1 MSQAS
6 AILCP
11 VCGRVSQLGPGP
23 GHRPNAR
30 CRRCGSLERHRALV
44 GLLPGLRTY
53 AARGVLVD
61 VAPSRQISG
70 RLRALASDAG
80 VPYLGM
86 DFDPGADNRVVNVE
100 ASLTQLPLS
109 DASVGLLVCL
119 HVLEHIPDDAAAM
132 AEMAR
137 ALAPGGV
144 AVVQVPRLKG
154 IPTDEDPQAQ
164 VDERLRRFGQRDHVR
179 CYGDDFEDR
188 LRAAGLEVC
197 TMTMK
202 ELYRPIEADLLGIQ
216 PDEQLWL
223 CTTGSTVNPEL
234 LAEHCAASAR
244 AAAATALDSVVAER
258 DAARARAQQLK
269 EKAQQLKEK
278 AAKLST
284 QVKRLRVRVGQAE
297 KARDAAVAREQH
309 LRKRPD
315 VRITTALARRI
326 KRLARIG
333 VKRPTAREPRPLDSE
348 VTAVQQPV
356 VPAASID
363 ETALLMSSAVFDQ
376 AWYELEA
383 GRSFSGLEEAVV
395 HYRNEGAAKQL
406 SPHPL
411 FDPTTLTRPPAGMTP
426 LGAYLSER
434 ERHQGSPHPGWDL
447 DAYLRRE
454 PDAARHDYGPL
465 GHLAERLTD
474 ATEVDVRGLVGPAQV
489 RWGDAETW
497 RNVAL
502 TWTAQ
507 QRLRLPRYF
516 AELPHDAAPPDVP
529 PVEHTPRTLVSVV
542 IPTWNRS
549 AKLQRAL
556 SSLRAQTWAHWE
568 ALVVDDGSEDD
579 TRDVVAQ
586 LAEEDP
592 RIRLIARQHE
602 GVSAAR
608 NAGLVEASGGFIA
621 FLDSDNEW
629 QPAFLEAMVGVMT
642 ARGLD
647 AAYATLMVMTKA
659 GPRYRARQVSPAELR
674 VANHVDV
681 NVLVVR
687 STLMQQV
694 GGFDV
699 TLRRMVDYDLV
710 LRIADRVDL
719 VHVPVIGALYD
730 SHGEDRI
737 SAREPWTWYDHVK
750 LRHRMDWGRLERL
763 QRDEDLVSVV
773 VQCSE
778 RPELVLEQ
786 LRAVRDALTERRWEA
801 VVVDTMSDRQ
811 AAAILAAIVTTEPVH
826 YERIPM
832 RVSFGFATDIGFGR
846 TTGATLLV
854 LGNGEVPQ
862 VDALRQLVAYAEGR
876 TTAYI
881 AQPVTEDQSGAVVT
895 AGAAIG
901 AGLRLPGALLAGQQ
915 LGDLDAA
922 SVGLSAPDGRTF
934 VIRSDDFTRLRGL
947 DVLLDDELEVVDLG
961 LRLRVL
967 EPDASVDLLPAA
979 RVRRLVHTWNDT
991 RSSASR
997 QVFTER
1003 HESVPPTPPDV
1014 WARLGVKAP
1023 NVWQEIEGP
1032 YAVRAVFEPTTP
1044 AEGLPTKPAEPEPT
1058 KPTQRS
1064 GNVAVTDVLRGSRNE
1079 TRLRIF
1085 DTMLGWFTP
1094 GRLVDLGAGHG
1105 AFSIRA
1111 ADAGWDVTAV
1121 DARTTRFPDDA
1132 RIQWLHQ
1139 DVRDTS
1145 LQGYDLIAN
1154 LGLFYHLTLDDQ
1166 LRLLDRAAG
1175 TPMILDTHVATE
1187 GPNRYNLSELVR
1199 QRGYDGRR
1207 YSEPKANLKN
1217 SPGAA
1222 RSAWGNSSSFWPTP
1236 DALRQMLEDR
1246 GWDVFTLTPFYL
1258 STRTFFLCQPRCS
1271 AGRSDE
1277 PPARGPR

>member
-6 AILCP
+6 VVLCS
-11 VCGRVSQLGPGP
+11 VCGRVSKLGPGP
-23 GHRPNAR
+23 GRRPNAR
-30 CRRCGSLERHRALV
+30 CRHCGSLERHRALV
-44 GLLPGLRTY
+44 GLLPGLREN
-53 AARGVLVD
+53 AASGVLVD
-61 VAPSRQISG
+61 VAPSRQLSG
-70 RLRALASDAG
+70 RLRAFASDAG
-80 VPYLGM
+80 VAYLGV
-86 DFDPGADNRVVNVE
+86 DYDPGADNRVVNVQ
-100 ASLTQLPLS
+100 ASLTRLPLS
-109 DASVGLLVCL
+109 DASVGLMVCF

-137 ALAPGGV
+137 VLAPGGV
-144 AVVQVPRLKG
+144 AVVQVPRHSG
-154 IPTDEDPQAQ
+154 VPTDEDPEAP
-164 VDERLRRFGQRDHVR
+164 VAERLRRFGQRDHVR
-179 CYGDDFEDR
+179 FYGDDFEDR

-197 TMTMK
+197 TMTM
-202 ELYRPIEADLLGIQ
+202 EEFYRPIEADLLGIQ

-223 CTTGSTVNPEL
+223 CTTGSMADLEL
-234 LAEHCAASAR
+234 MAEHCAASAR
-244 AAAATALDSVVAER
+244 AAAVTALDSLTER
-258 DAARARAQQLK
+258 DAAIAAAEQLY
-269 EKAQQLKEK
+269 EK
-278 AAKLST
+278 AAKLSM
-284 QVKRLRVRVGQAE
+284 QVKRLRLRVRRAE

-315 VRITTALARRI
+315 VRLTTAVARRI
-326 KRLARIG
+326 KRLAG
-333 VKRPTAREPRPLDSE
+333 TPFKRPIARDVSPLDSK
-348 VTAVQQPV
+348 VTAVQEPV
-356 VPAASID
+356 VPAATMD
-363 ETALLMSSAVFDQ
+363 ETVLLTSSAVFDQ
-376 AWYELEA
+376 AWYESEA
-383 GRSFSGLEEAVV
+383 GRSFSGPEEAVA
-395 HYRNEGAAKQL
+395 HYRKEGATKQL
-406 SPHPL
+406 SPHSL
-411 FDPTTLTRPPAGMTP
+411 FDPTTQTRPPAGMTP
-426 LGAYLSER
+426 LGAYLSQPKQQR
-434 ERHQGSPHPGWDL
+434 NSPHPGWDL

-454 PDAARHDYGPL
+454 PDAARHDNGAL
-465 GHLAERLTD
+465 GYLAERLTD
-474 ATEVDVRGLVGPAQV
+474 ATQLDVHGLVGPAQV
-489 RWGDAETW
+489 RWGDAQAW
-497 RNVAL
+497 RDVAL
-502 TWTAQ
+502 TWTAR

-516 AELPHDAAPPDVP
+516 AELPHDAAPPEVP
-529 PVEHTPRTLVSVV
+529 PVEHTPGTLVSVV

-579 TRDVVAQ
+579 TRDIVAQ

-608 NAGLVEASGGFIA
+608 NAGLAEASGGFIA

-659 GPRYRARQVSPAELR
+659 GPRYRAHQVTPAALR
-674 VANHVDV
+674 VANHVDI
-681 NVLVVR
+681 NVLLVR

-699 TLRRMVDYDLV
+699 SLRRMVDYDLV

-719 VHVPVIGALYD
+719 VHVPVVGALYD
-730 SHGEDRI
+730 SSGADRI

-750 LRHRMDWGRLERL
+750 LRYWMDWDRLERL

-773 VQCSE
+773 LPCSE
-778 RPELVLEQ
+778 RPELVLDQ

-801 VVVDTMSDRQ
+801 VVVDTTADRK
-811 AAAILAAIVTTEPVH
+811 AAAMLAAVVTTAPVH

-832 RVSFGFATDIGFGR
+832 RVSFGFATDVGFGR
-846 TTGATLLV
+846 TTGATLLA
-854 LGNGEVPQ
+854 LGNGEVPE

-876 TTAYI
+876 TRAYI
-881 AQPVTEDQSGAVVT
+881 AQPVTEDQSGVVVT

-901 AGLRLPGALLAGQQ
+901 AGQRLPGALLAGEH
-915 LGDLDAA
+915 LGDLDPAP
-922 SVGLSAPDGRTF
+922 VGLSAPDGRSF

-961 LRLRVL
+961 LRLRAL

-979 RVRRLVHTWNDT
+979 RVCRLVHTWNAG

-1003 HESVPPTPPDV
+1003 HESLPPTSTDV
-1014 WARLGVKAP
+1014 WARLGATAP
-1023 NVWQEIEGP
+1023 NAWEEIDGP
-1032 YAVRAVFEPTTP
+1032 YAVRATFEPTTP
-1044 AEGLPTKPAEPEPT
+1044 AEREPT
-1058 KPTQRS
+1058 DVAGRGPTEPSQRS
-1064 GNVAVTDVLRGSRNE
+1064 GNAAVTDLLRGSVNE

-1094 GRLVDLGAGHG
+1094 GRLLDLGAGHG
-1105 AFSIRA
+1105 AFSVRA

-1132 RIQWLHQ
+1132 RIRWVHQ
-1139 DVRDTS
+1139 DVRETP
-1145 LQGYDLIAN
+1145 LQGYDLIVN

-1166 LRLLDRAAG
+1166 LSLLDRAAG
-1175 TPMILDTHVATE
+1175 TPMILDTHMATDE
-1187 GPNRYNLSELVR
+1187 PNRYNLSELVHE
-1199 QRGYDGRR
+1199 RGYDGRR
-1207 YSEPKANLKN
+1207 YSEPKAKLKN

-1222 RSAWGNSSSFWPTP
+1222 RSAWGNSSSFWATP
-1236 DALRQMLEDR
+1236 DALRQMLDDR
-1246 GWDVFTLTPFYL
+1246 GWDVYTLTPFYL
-1258 STRTFFLCQPRCS
+1258 STRTFFLCQPRCRED
-1271 AGRSDE
+1271 RSDG
-1277 PPARGPR
+1277 PSARGPH

>member
-6 AILCP
+6 AVLCP
-11 VCGRVSQLGPGP
+11 VCGRLSRLGPGP
-23 GHRPNAR
+23 GRRPNAR
-30 CRRCGSLERHRALV
+30 CRCGSLERHRALV

-53 AARGVLVD
+53 AASGVLVD

-70 RLRALASDAG
+70 RLRALASDVG
-80 VPYLGM
+80 VAYLSM
-86 DFDPGADNRVVNVE
+86 DFDPGADNRVVNVQ
-100 ASLTQLPLS
+100 ASLTRLPLS
-109 DASVGLLVCL
+109 DASVGLMVCL

-144 AVVQVPRLKG
+144 AVVQVPRVKG
-154 IPTDEDPQAQ
+154 VPTEEDPEAP

-179 CYGDDFEDR
+179 YYGDDFEDR
-188 LRAAGLEVC
+188 LRAAGLAVC

-202 ELYRPIEADLLGIQ
+202 ELYRPIEADLLGIR

-223 CTTGSTVNPEL
+223 CTTGSTVDLEL

-244 AAAATALDSVVAER
+244 AAAVTALDNLIAER
-258 DAARARAQQLK
+258 AAAKARA
-269 EKAQQLKEK
+269 EQLKEK

-284 QVKRLRVRVGQAE
+284 QVKRLRDRVRQAE
-297 KARDAAVAREQH
+297 EARDAAVAREQR

-315 VRITTALARRI
+315 VRVTTAVARRI
-326 KRLARIG
+326 KRLAKIG
-333 VKRPTAREPRPLDSE
+333 VKRPTANEPPALDSE
-348 VTAVQQPV
+348 VAAVQEPV
-356 VPAASID
+356 VPAAPID
-363 ETALLMSSAVFDQ
+363 ETVLLMSSAVFDQ

-395 HYRNEGAAKQL
+395 HYRSEGARKQL

-411 FDPTTLTRPPAGMTP
+411 FDPTTFTRPPAGMTP
-426 LGAYLSER
+426 LGAYLSQR
-434 ERHQGSPHPGWDL
+434 ERQQGSPHPGWDL

-474 ATEVDVRGLVGPAQV
+474 ATELDVHGLVGPAQV
-489 RWGDAETW
+489 RWGDAEAW

-529 PVEHTPRTLVSVV
+529 TVEYTPATLVSVV

-608 NAGLVEASGGFIA
+608 NAGLAEANGGFIA

-659 GPRYRARQVSPAELR
+659 GPRYRAHQVTPAELR

-730 SHGEDRI
+730 SHGADRI

-773 VQCSE
+773 LQCSE

-786 LRAVRDALTERRWEA
+786 LRAVREALTGRRWEA
-801 VVVDTMSDRQ
+801 VVVDTTSNRQ
-811 AAAILAAIVTTEPVH
+811 AAAILAAVVTTEPVH

-832 RVSFGFATDIGFGR
+832 RVSFGFATDIGFGQ

-881 AQPVTEDQSGAVVT
+881 AQPVTEDESGAVVT

-922 SVGLSAPDGRTF
+922 SVGLSAPDGRAF

-947 DVLLDDELEVVDLG
+947 DALLDDELEVVDLG
-961 LRLRVL
+961 LRLRAL
-967 EPDASVDLLPAA
+967 EPEASLDLLPAA
-979 RVRRLVHTWNDT
+979 RVRRLVHTWNGS

-997 QVFTER
+997 QMFNER
-1003 HESVPPTPPDV
+1003 HESLPPTPMDV

-1023 NVWQEIEGP
+1023 NAWQQIDGP
-1032 YAVRAVFEPTTP
+1032 YAVRAVFEPATP
-1044 AEGLPTKPAEPEPT
+1044 AEREPTEPAERERTQPTQPSRAAARADPMSRLLAQGTRALEVLADKRRRTVEAPHLPEP
-1058 KPTQRS
+1058 P
-1064 GNVAVTDVLRGSRNE
+1064 
-1079 TRLRIF
+1079 
-1085 DTMLGWFTP
+1085 
-1094 GRLVDLGAGHG
+1094 
-1105 AFSIRA
+1105 
-1111 ADAGWDVTAV
+1111 
-1121 DARTTRFPDDA
+1121 
-1132 RIQWLHQ
+1132 
-1139 DVRDTS
+1139 
-1145 LQGYDLIAN
+1145 
-1154 LGLFYHLTLDDQ
+1154 
-1166 LRLLDRAAG
+1166 
-1175 TPMILDTHVATE
+1175 ATE
-1187 GPNRYNLSELVR
+1187 GLLLPRFD
-1199 QRGYDGRR
+1199 DGRLGR
-1207 YSEPKANLKN
+1207 P
-1217 SPGAA
+1217 PGVVENNRRA
-1222 RSAWGNSSSFWPTP
+1222 RRETIS
-1236 DALRQMLEDR
+1236 Q
-1246 GWDVFTLTPFYL
+1246 
-1258 STRTFFLCQPRCS
+1258 
-1271 AGRSDE
+1271 
-1277 PPARGPR
+1277 

>member
-6 AILCP
+6 TVLCA
-11 VCGRVSQLGPGP
+11 VCGRLSKLGPGP
-23 GHRPNAR
+23 GRRPNAR
-30 CRRCGSLERHRALV
+30 CRSCGSLERHRALV
-44 GLLPGLRTY
+44 GLLPGLRRY
-53 AARGVLVD
+53 AATGVLLD

-80 VPYLGM
+80 VAYLGI

-100 ASLTQLPLS
+100 ASLTRLPLS
-109 DASVGLLVCL
+109 DASVGLMVCF

-137 ALAPGGV
+137 SLAPGGV

-154 IPTDEDPQAQ
+154 VPTDEDPETP

-179 CYGDDFEDR
+179 LYGDDFEDR

-197 TMTMK
+197 MMTMK

-223 CTTGSTVNPEL
+223 CTTGSAVDLEL

-244 AAAATALDSVVAER
+244 AAAVTALDSLIVER
-258 DAARARAQQLK
+258 DAAGAVAEQLNEAAEQLN
-269 EKAQQLKEK
+269 EKV
-278 AAKLST
+278 AKLST
-284 QVKRLRVRVGQAE
+284 QVERLRVRVRRAE

-315 VRITTALARRI
+315 VRVTTALARRI
-326 KRLARIG
+326 KRLAGIP
-333 VKRPTAREPRPLDSE
+333 VKRPIAKGLRPLDSE

-356 VPAASID
+356 VPEAPID
-363 ETALLMSSAVFDQ
+363 ETVLLTSSAVFDQ
-376 AWYELEA
+376 AWYGLEA
-383 GRSFSGLEEAVV
+383 GRSFSELAEAVA

-411 FDPTTLTRPPAGMTP
+411 FDPTTQRRPPAGMTP
-426 LGAYLSER
+426 LGAYLSQR
-434 ERHQGSPHPGWDL
+434 KRQRGSPHPGWDL

-454 PDAARHDYGPL
+454 PDAARHDNGAL

-474 ATEVDVRGLVGPAQV
+474 ATELDVHGLVGPAQV
-489 RWGDAETW
+489 HWGDAQAW

-516 AELPHDAAPPDVP
+516 AELPHDTAPPDVP
-529 PVEHTPRTLVSVV
+529 PVEYTPETLVSVV
-542 IPTWNRS
+542 IPSWNRS
-549 AKLQRAL
+549 SKLQRAL

-608 NAGLVEASGGFIA
+608 NAGLAEANGGFVA

-647 AAYATLMVMTKA
+647 AAYATLMVTTKA
-659 GPRYRARQVSPAELR
+659 GPRYRAHQVTPAALR

-730 SHGEDRI
+730 SYGADRI

-773 VQCSE
+773 LPCSG

-801 VVVDTMSDRQ
+801 VVVDTMSGRQ
-811 AAAILAAIVTTEPVH
+811 AAAMLAAVVTTEPVH

-832 RVSFGFATDIGFGR
+832 RVSFGFATDVGFGR

-862 VDALRQLVAYAEGR
+862 IDALRQLVAYAEGR
-876 TTAYI
+876 TTAYL

-901 AGLRLPGALLAGQQ
+901 AGRRLPGALLAGQH

-947 DVLLDDELEVVDLG
+947 DVLLDDELELVDLG
-961 LRLRVL
+961 LRLRAL

-979 RVRRLVHTWNDT
+979 RVRRLEHTWNNS
-991 RSSASR
+991 RSAASR

-1003 HESVPPTPPDV
+1003 HESLPPTSTEV
-1014 WARLGVKAP
+1014 WARFGLKAP
-1023 NVWQEIEGP
+1023 NAWQEIDGP
-1032 YAVRAVFEPTTP
+1032 YAVRAIFEPTTP
-1044 AEGLPTKPAEPEPT
+1044 ADREPTKPAEREPT
-1058 KPTQRS
+1058 KPTQRNGS
-1064 GNVAVTDVLRGSRNE
+1064 AAVTDVLRGSMNE

-1132 RIQWLHQ
+1132 RIQWVHQ
-1139 DVRDTS
+1139 DVRETS
-1145 LQGYDLIAN
+1145 LQGYDLIVN

-1166 LRLLDRAAG
+1166 LTLLDRAVG

-1187 GPNRYNLSELVR
+1187 EPNRYNLSEPVR
-1199 QRGYDGRR
+1199 QRGYEGRR
-1207 YSEPKANLKN
+1207 YSEPKAKLEN
-1217 SPGAA
+1217 SPSAA
-1222 RSAWGNSSSFWPTP
+1222 RSAWGNSSSFWATP
-1236 DALRQMLEDR
+1236 DALRQMFDDR
-1246 GWDVFTLTPFYL
+1246 GWDVYTLTPFYL

-1277 PPARGPR
+1277 PPASAGH

>member
-6 AILCP
+6 AVLCP
-11 VCGRVSQLGPGP
+11 VCGRLSRLGPGP
-23 GHRPNAR
+23 GRRPNAR
-30 CRRCGSLERHRALV
+30 CRCGSLERHRALV

-53 AARGVLVD
+53 AASGVLVD

-70 RLRALASDAG
+70 RLRALASDVG
-80 VPYLGM
+80 VAYLSM
-86 DFDPGADNRVVNVE
+86 DFDPGADNRVVNVQ
-100 ASLTQLPLS
+100 ASLTRLPLS
-109 DASVGLLVCL
+109 DASVGLMVCL

-154 IPTDEDPQAQ
+154 VPTEEDPEAP

-179 CYGDDFEDR
+179 YYGDDFEDR
-188 LRAAGLEVC
+188 LRAAGLAVC

-223 CTTGSTVNPEL
+223 CTTASTVDLEL
-234 LAEHCAASAR
+234 LAEHCAASSR
-244 AAAATALDSVVAER
+244 AAAVTALDNLIAER
-258 DAARARAQQLK
+258 AAAKARA
-269 EKAQQLKEK
+269 EQLKEK

-284 QVKRLRVRVGQAE
+284 QVKRLRDRVRQAE
-297 KARDAAVAREQH
+297 EARDAAVARAQH

-315 VRITTALARRI
+315 VRVTTALARRI

-333 VKRPTAREPRPLDSE
+333 VKRSTANEPPALDSE
-348 VTAVQQPV
+348 VAAVQQPV
-356 VPAASID
+356 VPAAPID
-363 ETALLMSSAVFDQ
+363 ETVLLMSSAVFDQ

-426 LGAYLSER
+426 LGAYLSQR
-434 ERHQGSPHPGWDL
+434 ERQQGSPHPGWDM

-454 PDAARHDYGPL
+454 PDAARHDYGAL

-474 ATEVDVRGLVGPAQV
+474 ATDLDVHGLVGPAQV
-489 RWGDAETW
+489 RWGDAEAW

-516 AELPHDAAPPDVP
+516 AELPHDGAPPDVP
-529 PVEHTPRTLVSVV
+529 TVEYTPGTLVSVV

-556 SSLRAQTWAHWE
+556 SSLRTQTWAHWE
-568 ALVVDDGSEDD
+568 AVVVDDGSEDD

-608 NAGLVEASGGFIA
+608 NAGIAEARGGFIA

-659 GPRYRARQVSPAELR
+659 GPRYRARQVTPAELR

-730 SHGEDRI
+730 SHGADRI

-773 VQCSE
+773 LQCSE

-786 LRAVRDALTERRWEA
+786 LRAVRDAFTGRRWEA
-801 VVVDTMSDRQ
+801 VVVDTTSNRQ
-811 AAAILAAIVTTEPVH
+811 AAAILAAVVTTEPVH

-832 RVSFGFATDIGFGR
+832 RVSFGFATDIGFGQ

-881 AQPVTEDQSGAVVT
+881 AQPVTEDESGAVVT

-922 SVGLSAPDGRTF
+922 SVGLSAPDGRAF

-947 DVLLDDELEVVDLG
+947 DALLDDELEVVDLG
-961 LRLRVL
+961 LRLRAL
-967 EPDASVDLLPAA
+967 EPEASLDLLPAA
-979 RVRRLVHTWNDT
+979 RVRRLVHTWNGS

-997 QVFTER
+997 QMFTER
-1003 HESVPPTPPDV
+1003 HESLPPTPIDV
-1014 WARLGVKAP
+1014 WARFGVKAP
-1023 NVWQEIEGP
+1023 NAWQQIDGP
-1032 YAVRAVFEPTTP
+1032 YAVRAVFERTTP
-1044 AEGLPTKPAEPEPT
+1044 TEREPT
-1058 KPTQRS
+1058 EPGEREPTRPTQ
-1064 GNVAVTDVLRGSRNE
+1064 
-1079 TRLRIF
+1079 
-1085 DTMLGWFTP
+1085 P
-1094 GRLVDLGAGHG
+1094 
-1105 AFSIRA
+1105 A
-1111 ADAGWDVTAV
+1111 A
-1121 DARTTRFPDDA
+1121 
-1132 RIQWLHQ
+1132 L
-1139 DVRDTS
+1139 
-1145 LQGYDLIAN
+1145 
-1154 LGLFYHLTLDDQ
+1154 
-1166 LRLLDRAAG
+1166 
-1175 TPMILDTHVATE
+1175 
-1187 GPNRYNLSELVR
+1187 
-1199 QRGYDGRR
+1199 QRGPIR
-1207 YSEPKANLKN
+1207 
-1217 SPGAA
+1217 
-1222 RSAWGNSSSFWPTP
+1222 
-1236 DALRQMLEDR
+1236 
-1246 GWDVFTLTPFYL
+1246 
-1258 STRTFFLCQPRCS
+1258 
-1271 AGRSDE
+1271 
-1277 PPARGPR
+1277 

>member
-6 AILCP
+6 AVLCA
-11 VCGRVSQLGPGP
+11 VCGRVSKLGPGP
-23 GHRPNAR
+23 GRRPNAR
-30 CRRCGSLERHRALV
+30 CRCCGSLERHRALV

-53 AARGVLVD
+53 AATGILVD

-70 RLRALASDAG
+70 RLRELASEAG
-80 VPYLGM
+80 VGYLGM
-86 DFDPGADNRVVNVE
+86 DLDPGADNRVVNVE
-100 ASLTQLPLS
+100 ASLTRLPLS
-109 DASVGLLVCL
+109 DASVGLMVCF

-154 IPTDEDPQAQ
+154 VPTDEDPEAP

-179 CYGDDFEDR
+179 LYGDDFEDR

-197 TMTMK
+197 TMTMD

-216 PDEQLWL
+216 LDEQLWL
-223 CTTGSTVNPEL
+223 CTTGPAVDLEL
-234 LAEHCAASAR
+234 LAEHCAVSAR
-244 AAAATALDSVVAER
+244 AAAVTVLDSLIAER
-258 DAARARAQQLK
+258 DTAGAGAEQLN
-269 EKAQQLKEK
+269 EKV
-278 AAKLST
+278 AKLST
-284 QVKRLRVRVGQAE
+284 EVKRLRVQVRRAE
-297 KARDAAVAREQH
+297 KARDAAIAREKH

-315 VRITTALARRI
+315 VRVTTAVARRI
-326 KRLARIG
+326 KRLAGIP
-333 VKRPTAREPRPLDSE
+333 VKRPIARELRPLESE

-356 VPAASID
+356 VPAAPID
-363 ETALLMSSAVFDQ
+363 ETLLLTSSAVFDQ

-383 GRSFSGLEEAVV
+383 GRSFSRLEKAVV

-411 FDPTTLTRPPAGMTP
+411 FDPTTQRRPPAGMTP
-426 LGAYLSER
+426 LGAYLSQR
-434 ERHQGSPHPGWDL
+434 KRQRVSPHPGWDL
-447 DAYLRRE
+447 DAYLRLE
-454 PDAARHDYGPL
+454 PDAARHDHGAL
-465 GHLAERLTD
+465 EHLAERLTD
-474 ATEVDVRGLVGPAQV
+474 ATELDVHGLVGPEQV
-489 RWGDAETW
+489 HWGDAHAW

-529 PVEHTPRTLVSVV
+529 PVDYTLGTLVSVV
-542 IPTWNRS
+542 IPSWNRS

-586 LAEEDP
+586 LAQEDP

-608 NAGLVEASGGFIA
+608 NAGLAEASGGFIA

-659 GPRYRARQVSPAELR
+659 GPRYRAHQVTPAALR

-730 SHGEDRI
+730 SDGADRI
-737 SAREPWTWYDHVK
+737 SIREPWTWYDHVK

-773 VQCSE
+773 LPCSE
-778 RPELVLEQ
+778 GPELVLEQ
-786 LRAVRDALTERRWEA
+786 LRAVRDALTEQRWEA
-801 VVVDTMSDRQ
+801 VVVDTMPGRQ
-811 AAAILAAIVTTEPVH
+811 GAGILAAVVTTEPVH

-832 RVSFGFATDIGFGR
+832 RVSFGFATDVGFGR

-901 AGLRLPGALLAGQQ
+901 AGSRLPGALLAGQH

-922 SVGLSAPDGRTF
+922 PVGLSAPDGRTF

-947 DVLLDDELEVVDLG
+947 DVLFHDELEVVDLG
-961 LRLRVL
+961 LRLRAL

-979 RVRRLVHTWNDT
+979 RVRRLEHTWNGS

-1003 HESVPPTPPDV
+1003 HESLPPTSIDV
-1014 WARLGVKAP
+1014 WGRLGFKAP
-1023 NVWQEIEGP
+1023 NAWQEIDGP
-1032 YAVRAVFEPTTP
+1032 YAVRAIFEPTTP
-1044 AEGLPTKPAEPEPT
+1044 AEPEPT
-1058 KPTQRS
+1058 KLAEREPTKLAKLAERSRRSPRS
-1064 GNVAVTDVLRGSRNE
+1064 GVEMPQSLTSCGAGLTRPGCESSTRCLAGSLRADSSTLAPVTAPSPSVQLTRVGMSRRSTPAPRDSPTTRGSSGYIKTFAR
-1079 TRLRIF
+1079 RRS
-1085 DTMLGWFTP
+1085 
-1094 GRLVDLGAGHG
+1094 R
-1105 AFSIRA
+1105 
-1111 ADAGWDVTAV
+1111 VT
-1121 DARTTRFPDDA
+1121 T
-1132 RIQWLHQ
+1132 
-1139 DVRDTS
+1139 
-1145 LQGYDLIAN
+1145 
-1154 LGLFYHLTLDDQ
+1154 
-1166 LRLLDRAAG
+1166 
-1175 TPMILDTHVATE
+1175 
-1187 GPNRYNLSELVR
+1187 
-1199 QRGYDGRR
+1199 
-1207 YSEPKANLKN
+1207 
-1217 SPGAA
+1217 
-1222 RSAWGNSSSFWPTP
+1222 SSSTS
-1236 DALRQMLEDR
+1236 
-1246 GWDVFTLTPFYL
+1246 GS
-1258 STRTFFLCQPRCS
+1258 STT
-1271 AGRSDE
+1271 
-1277 PPARGPR
+1277 